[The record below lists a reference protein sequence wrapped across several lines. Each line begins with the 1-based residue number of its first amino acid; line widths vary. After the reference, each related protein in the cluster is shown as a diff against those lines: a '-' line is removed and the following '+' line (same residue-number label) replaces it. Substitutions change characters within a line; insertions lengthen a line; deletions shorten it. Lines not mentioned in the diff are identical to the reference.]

1 MRIENVI
8 FIRFQKSHLIEKDD
22 DMAGV
27 QRYSPT
33 YGKDTQAKWQQH
45 SRLKN
50 GIPFGDKK
58 LYKLHAESFL
68 HKVFCVFNSQGL

>member
-1 MRIENVI
+1 
-8 FIRFQKSHLIEKDD
+8 
-22 DMAGV
+22 MAGV

-68 HKVFCVFNSQGL
+68 HKVFCMFNSQGL

>member
-1 MRIENVI
+1 
-8 FIRFQKSHLIEKDD
+8 
-22 DMAGV
+22 MAGV

-33 YGKDTQAKWQQH
+33 YGKYTQAKWQQH

-58 LYKLHAESFL
+58 LYIKLHAENISFL
-68 HKVFCVFNSQGL
+68 YKVFCLILRACKKN

>member
-8 FIRFQKSHLIEKDD
+8 FIRFQKSHQIEKDD

-33 YGKDTQAKWQQH
+33 YGKYTQAK
-45 SRLKN
+45 
-50 GIPFGDKK
+50 
-58 LYKLHAESFL
+58 
-68 HKVFCVFNSQGL
+68 